1 MKINLSFAPTSAE
14 LNVYSCFNKTQE
26 EKAAKTTKTSKK
38 APASKAKAE
47 KVLVHSHWPEE
58 VTEAFEHAVASKHYK
73 GEVGETFALTLVNGQ
88 SAIILGLGDKNKVTK
103 ETLRRQIAH
112 IYKAV
117 SGRYEDMNLHLDG
130 FLLKGE
136 QEESLAAIVESLH
149 MTSYVFDRHL
159 SAKKTAK
166 LQTINLVTS
175 EKKTAQKKFEAT
187 IAEASKIGESITVA
201 KNFVNEAP
209 NILNS
214 ETYAKEIEKD
224 AKSLKNVKV
233 KVLGVPEL
241 KKENMNMFLSVN
253 AGSAYGARLVHLTYT
268 PKKAT
273 SKTRHIALV
282 GKGLTFDTGG
292 YSLKPGASMMN
303 MKFDMA
309 GSATVYAAFRAAV
322 LLELP
327 VKISCYLG
335 MTDNAVNEKATM
347 PDSIVKA
354 RNGKTV
360 EILNTDAEGRLVLG
374 DVVNY
379 ACDSKPDALID
390 AATLTGAILV
400 ALGNE
405 VCGLFSNDQKLAD
418 ALLKSAKNSDEY
430 MWQLPIIDEH
440 KNDMKSVVADLKN
453 IGGASFGGSAKGA
466 AFIEAFIEP
475 GISWAHLDIAGI
487 GDSQGHLPYCSAKGA
502 SGLIIRTLVDYLRSQ
517 SK

>member
-1 MKINLSFAPTSAE
+1 MKIKLTFSSETPSTE
-14 LNVYSCFNKTQE
+14 LNIFSCFNTTQE
-26 EKAAKTTKTSKK
+26 KKASKKSKK
-38 APASKAKAE
+38 AIEAKSE
-47 KVLVHSHWPEE
+47 KMLSHSHWPEE
-58 VTEAFEHAVASKHYK
+58 LVEAFEHAVASKHFK
-73 GEVGETFALTLVNGQ
+73 GDVGETFSLTLVNGQ
-88 SAIILGLGDKNKVTK
+88 NALILGLGDVTKVTK
-103 ETLRRQIAH
+103 EILRRQIATV
-112 IYKAV
+112 YKAV
-117 SGRYEDMNLHLDG
+117 SSKYVDATIHLDG
-130 FLLKGE
+130 FLIKDDL
-136 QEESLAAIVESLH
+136 EESLKAIAESLH
-149 MTSYVFDRHL
+149 MTAYTFDRHL
-159 SAKKTAK
+159 SVKKQAK
-166 LQTINLVTS
+166 LTTLNLVTS
-175 EKKTAQKKFEAT
+175 EKKTAQKKFETALLE
-187 IAEASKIGESITVA
+187 AEKIGESITVA

-209 NILNS
+209 NLLNS
-214 ETYAKEIEKD
+214 EIYAKEIEKD
-224 AKSLKNVKV
+224 AKTLKNVKV

-273 SKTRHIALV
+273 AKTKHIALV

-379 ACDSKPDALID
+379 ACDNKPDALID

-400 ALGNE
+400 ALGSE
-405 VCGLFSNDQKLAD
+405 VCGLFSNNQKLAD
-418 ALLKSAKNSDEY
+418 SLLKSAKNADEY
-430 MWQLPIIDEH
+430 MWQLPIIEEH
-440 KNDMKSVVADLKN
+440 KNDMKAIVADLKN
-453 IGGASFGGSAKGA
+453 IGGSGNGGSAKGA
-466 AFIEAFIEP
+466 AFIENFIEP
-475 GISWAHLDIAGI
+475 GIAWAHLDIAGI
-487 GDSQGHLPYCSAKGA
+487 GDSQGHLPYCSPKGA
-502 SGLIIRTLVDYLRSQ
+502 SGLVIRTLVDYLKNQ
-517 SK
+517 A